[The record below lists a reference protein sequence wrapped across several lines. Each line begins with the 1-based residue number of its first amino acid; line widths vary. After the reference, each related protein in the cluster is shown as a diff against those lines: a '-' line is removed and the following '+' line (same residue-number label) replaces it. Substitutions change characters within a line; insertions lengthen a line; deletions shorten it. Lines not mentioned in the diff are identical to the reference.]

1 MSLGYI
7 LAFLSLAFLLVGC
20 LCQQYILEFLIVTVI
35 FFPLFHISID
45 LGESS
50 YPIGKTWV

>member
-7 LAFLSLAFLLVGC
+7 LALLSLAFLLVGC
-20 LCQQYILEFLIVTVI
+20 LCQQYILECLIVIVI
-35 FFPLFHISID
+35 SFPLFHISID